1 MFGDKFVMDSRVG
14 VIGVSQTKFEG
25 DKSDQAITEMVF
37 EIVQKALNDAGV
49 GRDDLDSI
57 VTSSVDLWDGRTAS
71 NQMLADVVG
80 SIMKPESRVAG
91 DGLGAALQGMMT
103 ILAGASEIT
112 LVVSQCRGSMGDPY
126 GISNWV
132 FDPIYQQPLG
142 LDYLSASALQANH
155 YMNRLGVTQEDCA
168 RVVVKNL
175 SDAINNPY
183 AQVTREITVDEVM
196 DSPMWAYPIKEM
208 DSAPVSD
215 GACALVLASQEKAKT
230 LSNKP
235 VWILGVGSCVES
247 HSLGDR
253 DLSDGE
259 ALVKASQ
266 KAYEMAGIHDPLKE
280 LDVAELSAAFSYQ
293 EPLWTE
299 LLGFCDRGMGGKIL
313 EQGLTSL
320 GGELPV
326 NPSGGMIAGNPVT
339 VAGLIRLVEAVLQI
353 RGEAGEHQVPG
364 AKMALAHGFTGYC
377 GQGQYVM
384 IAGK

>member
-1 MFGDKFVMDSRVG
+1 MNSRVG

-25 DKSDQAITEMVF
+25 DKSDQAITETVF
-37 EIVQKALNDAGV
+37 EVVQAAMTDAGV

-71 NQMLADVVG
+71 NQMLADVGG
-80 SIMKPESRVAG
+80 SVMKPESRVAG

-112 LVVSQCRGSMGDPY
+112 LVVSQCRGSMGDPN

-142 LDYLSASALQANH
+142 LDYLSAAALQANH
-155 YMNRLGVTQEDCA
+155 YMNRFEVTQEDCA

-175 SDAINNPY
+175 SDALNNPY
-183 AQVTREITVDEVM
+183 AQVAKETTTDEVM
-196 DSPMWAYPIKEM
+196 DSPLWAYPIKEM
-208 DSAPVSD
+208 DAAPVSD
-215 GACALVLASQEKAKT
+215 GACAVVLASQEKAKA

-253 DLSDGE
+253 DLSEGE
-259 ALVKASQ
+259 ALAKASH

-293 EPLWTE
+293 ELLWAE
-299 LLGFCDRGMGGKIL
+299 LLGFCDRGMGAKIL

-320 GGELPV
+320 GGVLPV

-364 AKMALAHGFTGYC
+364 ANMALAQGFTGYC